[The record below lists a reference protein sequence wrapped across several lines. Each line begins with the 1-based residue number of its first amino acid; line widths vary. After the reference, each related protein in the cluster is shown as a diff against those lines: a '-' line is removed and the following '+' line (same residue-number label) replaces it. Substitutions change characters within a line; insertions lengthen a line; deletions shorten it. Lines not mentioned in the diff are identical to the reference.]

1 MATEA
6 QGLWGELCMALA
18 GASDFT
24 PWKPMHM
31 GPVKEGYP
39 GESSYHVFFFNDY
52 FFNGAVWVLFF

>member
-1 MATEA
+1 
-6 QGLWGELCMALA
+6 MALA
-18 GASDFT
+18 GGSDFT